1 MKSRSV
7 QRARRGPA
15 LPTPTS
21 SRRMRPP
28 NTMNFPQALRD
39 AIPTLAR
46 CWGRSLVLTSIT
58 GRALDDPLFWGRRVR
73 VKFQVEESGKLTGKF
88 DVWMDVDPEAA
99 RGLARTLNQLA
110 DEAEKAPPAADSVPV

>member
-7 QRARRGPA
+7 QRTRRDPA
-15 LPTPTS
+15 VAPN
-21 SRRMRPP
+21 RGWRPL

-39 AIPTLAR
+39 AIPALAR

-58 GRALDDPLFWGRRVR
+58 GRALNDPIFWGKRVR
-73 VKFQVEESGKLTGKF
+73 IKFQVEESGKLTGKF

-110 DEAEKAPPAADSVPV
+110 DEAEKAPPAAESAQV

>member
-7 QRARRGPA
+7 QRTRRDPA
-15 LPTPTS
+15 VTPN
-21 SRRMRPP
+21 RRRRPL

-46 CWGRSLVLTSIT
+46 CWGRCLVLTSIT
-58 GRALDDPLFWGRRVR
+58 GRALNDPIFWGKRVR

-110 DEAEKAPPAADSVPV
+110 DEAEKAPPTAESAAV

>member
-7 QRARRGPA
+7 QRTRRDPARPA
-15 LPTPTS
+15 QTLRQRWNPQ
-21 SRRMRPP
+21 

-46 CWGRSLVLTSIT
+46 CWGRCLALTAVT
-58 GRALDDPLFWGRRVR
+58 GRASNDPIWGKRVR

-88 DVWMDVDPEAA
+88 DVWMDIDPEAA

-110 DEAEKAPPAADSVPV
+110 DEVEKAPPVDVLV

>member
-1 MKSRSV
+1 MKSGSV
-7 QRARRGPA
+7 QRTRRDPARPD
-15 LPTPTS
+15 LT
-21 SRRMRPP
+21 RRRRLSPL

-46 CWGRSLVLTSIT
+46 CWGRCLVLSSIT
-58 GRALDDPLFWGRRVR
+58 GRALNDPLFWGRRVR
-73 VKFQVEESGKLTGKF
+73 IKFQVEESGKLTGKF

-110 DEAEKAPPAADSVPV
+110 DEAETAPPTPESAAV